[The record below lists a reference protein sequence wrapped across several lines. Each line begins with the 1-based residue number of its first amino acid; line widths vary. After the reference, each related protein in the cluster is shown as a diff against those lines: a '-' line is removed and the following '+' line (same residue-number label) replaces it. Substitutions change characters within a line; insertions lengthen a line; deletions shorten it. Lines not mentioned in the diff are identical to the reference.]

1 MKTLLQ
7 TKWMSALLLV
17 VSFAL
22 IYNPWIKFPYT
33 FCVIIA
39 FILLA
44 TFLQDGNLKALNFKT
59 IGVRQIGIIAACYL
73 LLEFSMDFI
82 VDPIINRICGESADY
97 SMFAALQGRT
107 DKYVEWLFKM
117 WISAAIGEEM
127 LFRGFAFAQ
136 LQRIIGD
143 RKIPIVLISAAM
155 FALPHLYQG
164 VAGLLSTFV
173 FGIAFALIYMRY
185 KNLWINIIVH
195 GLIDTVFLTLSYLG
209 LLGFYDL
216 LW

>member
-82 VDPIINRICGESADY
+82 VDPIINFSNQSLRMRSKMIGSPPLPQESLL
-97 SMFAALQGRT
+97 AAR
-107 DKYVEWLFKM
+107 
-117 WISAAIGEEM
+117 
-127 LFRGFAFAQ
+127 
-136 LQRIIGD
+136 
-143 RKIPIVLISAAM
+143 
-155 FALPHLYQG
+155 
-164 VAGLLSTFV
+164 
-173 FGIAFALIYMRY
+173 
-185 KNLWINIIVH
+185 
-195 GLIDTVFLTLSYLG
+195 
-209 LLGFYDL
+209 
-216 LW
+216 